1 MTKCEIALSQRI
13 WIKNTSHIIWD
24 YICVCIYIYIYIYI
38 SIYTHTHRHTHIHKH
53 MDFPF
58 DSTCKK
64 STCNVGDLGLIL
76 GLGRSPGEGNG
87 YPLQC
92 SGLENFMDSP
102 WGYKETDTLR
112 DFQFTSLHIY
122 ICIYKAFLIHFN
134 ISCSG
139 SQEILKWIRNA
150 FLLEET
156 IPRQD
161 TNFLF
166 LKF

>member
-1 MTKCEIALSQRI
+1 MTKCEITLSQRI
-13 WIKNTSHIIWD
+13 WIRNTYYEI
-24 YICVCIYIYIYIYI
+24 IYIYIYIYAI
-38 SIYTHTHRHTHIHKH
+38 YIYTDTHIYTNIWTSLLTQHVKN
-53 MDFPF
+53 PPAVWETWVW
-58 DSTCKK
+58 S
-64 STCNVGDLGLIL
+64 LGWEDPLEKGMATHSSIL
-76 GLGRSPGEGNG
+76 AWRISWTVHGVTKR
-87 YPLQC
+87 Q
-92 SGLENFMDSP
+92 
-102 WGYKETDTLR
+102 TQLR

-156 IPRQD
+156 IPRQY

>member
-1 MTKCEIALSQRI
+1 MTKCEITLSQRI
-13 WIKNTSHIIWD
+13 WIRNTYYEI
-24 YICVCIYIYIYIYI
+24 IYIYIYIYAI
-38 SIYTHTHRHTHIHKH
+38 YIYADTHIYTNIWTSLLTQHVKNPPAVWETWVWSLGWEDPLEKGMATH
-53 MDFPF
+53 
-58 DSTCKK
+58 S
-64 STCNVGDLGLIL
+64 SIL
-76 GLGRSPGEGNG
+76 AWRISWTVHGVTKR
-87 YPLQC
+87 Q
-92 SGLENFMDSP
+92 
-102 WGYKETDTLR
+102 TQLR

-166 LKF
+166 L